1 MERIFVSSIITQD
14 LLNIQFNLA
23 IQYNKNKRKYK
34 QVKLDASK
42 LRNVKFI
49 GPLQA
54 D

>member
-14 LLNIQFNLA
+14 LLDIQFNLA
-23 IQYNKNKRKYK
+23 IQHKTNKRKYK